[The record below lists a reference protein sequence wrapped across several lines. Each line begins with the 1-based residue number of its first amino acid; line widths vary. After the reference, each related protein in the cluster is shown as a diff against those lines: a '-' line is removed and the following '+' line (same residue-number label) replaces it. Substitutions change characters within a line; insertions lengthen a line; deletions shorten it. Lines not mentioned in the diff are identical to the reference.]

1 MTNNDTKETKFEV
14 LNCLNVE
21 EITIVV
27 IIWFVIQVF
36 GNGMLLG
43 LIQYDRFG
51 NDPLKRRIIDQVRFQ
66 NQISHFL
73 KTPSLTN
80 FLQLFTNFRVLS
92 IACNLISVNM
102 LSWSAITNMD
112 FSYNLSLL
120 VPFSRQFCI
129 GFGVLSTIESIS
141 FKYYTEFILKHVP
154 SVDDTFVVYFLTFL
168 NFIFGFI
175 LGFNLLFAGS
185 PHESIRLQG
194 FLTELRKK
202 SAYCKGYV

>member
-1 MTNNDTKETKFEV
+1 MTNNNTKETKFEV

-154 SVDDTFVVYFLTFL
+154 SIDDQFVVSFLTLL

-194 FLTELRKK
+194 FLAELRKK

>member
-1 MTNNDTKETKFEV
+1 MTNNNTKETKFEV

-154 SVDDTFVVYFLTFL
+154 SVDDTFVVYFLTLL

-202 SAYCKGYV
+202 SAYHKGCV

>member
-1 MTNNDTKETKFEV
+1 MTNNNTNETKFEV

-21 EITIVV
+21 EIIIVV
-27 IIWFVIQVF
+27 LIWFVIQVF
-36 GNGMLLG
+36 GNGMLIG

-51 NDPLKRRIIDQVRFQ
+51 NDPLKRRINDQVRFQ
-66 NQISHFL
+66 TQVSSGENHIFKRLFS
-73 KTPSLTN
+73 
-80 FLQLFTNFRVLS
+80 QLFTNFRFLS
-92 IACNLISVNM
+92 IACNIISVNM

-129 GFGVLSTIESIS
+129 GFGVLSTIESILI
-141 FKYYTEFILKHVP
+141 KYYTEFILKHVP
-154 SVDDTFVVYFLTFL
+154 SVDDTFVVYFLTLL
-168 NFIFGFI
+168 NFTFGFI

-202 SAYCKGYV
+202 SAYCKG